1 MPHILVLGFA
11 RQFIGVL
18 GTDNELVVK
27 VETFLSV
34 FVGLLAL
41 VDNLVI
47 CVTDAVKEVI
57 EFLGFVVERPTENFM
72 CHICSF

>member
-27 VETFLSV
+27 VEIFLSV

-41 VDNLVI
+41 VDNLAI
-47 CVTDAVKEVI
+47 CVTDAIKEVI
-57 EFLGFVVERPTENFM
+57 EFLGFVIDNPAENFM
-72 CHICSF
+72 FHICSF